1 MSAAPAVPTTPS
13 QARVPTRRGLRR
25 ALAAIRIR
33 PATLLIF
40 TLPILGLLLYL
51 FLAAVGDY
59 RRRIQ
64 FDDYWGAAATMDQL
78 FASRLRAAARVPAAL
93 LQEQRFDPERPD
105 PGQIRLVIPGGE
117 WDRLHD
123 DPLAHWGEW
132 FDAELR
138 QGAVLSKA
146 KVRKRGDNSVHWTT
160 PKRSFTLRTELEETF
175 NGHRTLALSAKDVL
189 PAFLANRLAEEA
201 GLFTPHTEISP
212 VYLNDR
218 FYGLFRMVEAI
229 DESFLRN
236 FDRLPG
242 NVFRGEAA
250 ERGEG
255 FKNQTRNLFW
265 NPYIWDLAARNSRA
279 ASSGNAGLRAL
290 LAWVNSTT
298 LDQHRAID
306 RLMHREDIT
315 RLLAVMLI
323 VGDPYH
329 MDDVHNQFWYED
341 PWSGYLHP
349 VAWDLRLLRLD
360 QPPMQLNS
368 VFRAALRDPL
378 VLDGVLRDLRHLIHD
393 RGFAS
398 LGDSLVHEVY
408 RRYRPYFKY
417 EEARQGLIPE
427 VGTPD
432 EVLSTLHRNIGLLA
446 EWLED
451 GRVAFQST
459 AGSGGVQVI
468 DLETRGMA
476 GARLTGLLAG
486 EAGGGKA
493 KLYADRNLN
502 GRLDGADSVL
512 PLAPEPA
519 SGRIRYRLVEPL
531 VLVPGWNTR
540 GKGVSEGRRHYRL
553 FLTGG
558 GPTVVPELRRRF
570 SDVAVEP
577 EGWESGGVI
586 LPADGWHPWQLIPRA
601 GQVHRLSGLVRLAE
615 NLFIPQEDTLIIA
628 PGTTLRLAPDVSVV
642 VYGQL
647 RAEGTAERPITVEP
661 AVAGRPWGTFAL
673 QGERSNGSR
682 FAHFRARGGGGA
694 VIGEVEYTGSVSVQY
709 AHQITIEH
717 LEVTDNMRS
726 DDAFHAYH
734 ATVTMTDCVFRNT
747 IGDAIDFDFAGGR
760 IQRCRFE
767 QAGNDGIDLMTSNP
781 LIADNDIRSSGD
793 KGISVGEDSHPLVF
807 NNVIR
812 GNLLGMEVKD
822 HSEPLLLNN
831 TIVDN
836 GVGLRVRRKNPR
848 YGGGGWPKLIN
859 SRVTGN
865 RQDLE
870 RDEFSRLTTLGS
882 TLGPDSTRAASAP
895 ADLPWLYRR
904 FGITPDSVGQ
914 GTTTWQEVAPLL
926 PLDTT
931 GFREDFLAVADGWS
945 GSGGVERLEKWRDN
959 LVLETHG
966 QDAIITR
973 RVNWELREPAVV
985 LFELAGRDLEHV
997 SVTLASDRGEVSLPF
1012 IPDRDFTSYRLLTMT
1027 LPPAR
1032 YHTLT
1037 IRARAVPGLE
1047 RLGRVTNLLERRNG
1061 RLELHRYGLYSMP
1074 AGAGRM
1080 ARGRP

>member
-1 MSAAPAVPTTPS
+1 MSAAPAAPSLPSPAETPLRRS
-13 QARVPTRRGLRR
+13 RRRVWAGLRV
-25 ALAAIRIR
+25 R
-33 PATLLIF
+33 PATLLVF
-40 TLPILGLLLYL
+40 TLPVAGLLVYL
-51 FLAAVGDY
+51 CLAAVADY

-64 FDDYWGAAATMDQL
+64 FDDFWGAAATIEDA
-78 FASRLRAAARVPAAL
+78 FAARVRSAVHLPSAL

-105 PGQIRLVIPGGE
+105 PAQLRLIIAGGE

-123 DPLAHWGEW
+123 DPLAHWSEW

-201 GLFTPHTEISP
+201 GLFAPHTEISP

-218 FYGLFRMVEAI
+218 FYGLFRMIEVI
-229 DESFLRN
+229 DESFLRA

-242 NVFRGEAA
+242 NVFRGETA

-255 FKNQTRNLFW
+255 HKNQERNLFW

-279 ASSGNAGLRAL
+279 ASSGDAGLRAL
-290 LAWVNSTT
+290 LRWVNSTS
-298 LDQHRAID
+298 LEEHQAINT
-306 RLMHREDIT
+306 LMHREDIT
-315 RLLAVMLI
+315 RLLAVMFI

-349 VAWDLRLLRLD
+349 VAWDLRLLRLER
-360 QPPMQLNS
+360 PPMQLNS

-378 VLDGVLRDLRHLIHD
+378 VLDGVLRDLRHLIQD
-393 RGFAS
+393 RRFAA
-398 LGDSLVHEVY
+398 LGDSLVQEVY
-408 RRYRPYFKY
+408 RRYQPYFKY
-417 EEARQGLIPE
+417 EYAREGLIPE
-427 VGTPD
+427 IGTPD
-432 EVLSTLHRNIGLLA
+432 EVLSTLHRNIALL
-446 EWLED
+446 EQWLED
-451 GRVAFQST
+451 GRVAYQGT
-459 AGSGGVQVI
+459 SGTDGVLVI

-476 GARLTGLLAG
+476 GARLTGLLTR
-486 EAGGGKA
+486 EARGKPA
-493 KLYADRNLN
+493 LYADRNLN
-502 GRLDGADSVL
+502 GRLDAADSLL
-512 PLAPEPA
+512 PLVPEQAP
-519 SGRIRYRLVEPL
+519 GGTRHRLVEPL

-540 GKGVSEGRRHYRL
+540 GYGVSEGRRHYRL

-558 GPTVVPELRRRF
+558 ASGVVPEVRRRF
-570 SDVAVEP
+570 SEVAVEP
-577 EGWESGGVI
+577 AGWEGGGVI
-586 LPADGWHPWQLIPRA
+586 RPSDGWHPWQLTPPA
-601 GQVHRLSGLVRLAE
+601 GRVHRLSGTVRLAE
-615 NLFIPQEDTLIIA
+615 NRYIPREDTLIIA
-628 PGTTLRLAPDVSVV
+628 PGTTLQLGPDVSVI

-647 RAEGTAERPITVEP
+647 RAVGTAGQPITVEP

-673 QGERSNGSR
+673 QGERTNGSR
-682 FAHFRARGGGGA
+682 IAHFRARGGGGA
-694 VIGEVEYTGSVSVQY
+694 VIGEVEYTGAVSVQY
-709 AHQITIEH
+709 SHQITLEH

-734 ATVTMTDCVFRNT
+734 ATVIMTDCVFRNT

-760 IQRCRFE
+760 IQRCRFD

-781 LIADNDIRSSGD
+781 LIADNDIRNSGD

-812 GNLLGMEVKD
+812 GNVRGLEVKD
-822 HSEPLLLNN
+822 HSEPVLLNN

-836 GVGLRVRRKNPR
+836 RVGIRARRKNPR

-859 SRVTGN
+859 TLVTGN
-865 RQDLE
+865 GEDIE
-870 RDEFSRLTTLGS
+870 RDEFSRIAMLGS
-882 TLGPDSTRAASAP
+882 TVGTDSSRVTEPP

-904 FGITPDSVGQ
+904 FGITPDTIGQ
-914 GTTTWQEVAPLL
+914 GAITWRATAPT
-926 PLDTT
+926 PPIDTI
-931 GFREDFLAVADGWS
+931 GFREDFLAVADGWT

-966 QDAIITR
+966 REATITR
-973 RVNWELREPAVV
+973 PVHWELREPAVL
-985 LFELAGRDLEHV
+985 LFELAGRDLHSA
-997 SVTLASDRGEVSLPF
+997 SVTVVSDRGEISLPF
-1012 IPDRDFTSYRLLTMT
+1012 SPDPDFTSYRMLTMT

-1032 YHTLT
+1032 YHTIR
-1037 IRARAVPGLE
+1037 IRARALPGLE
-1047 RLGRVTNLLERRNG
+1047 RLGRITNLLERRNG
-1061 RLELHRYGLYSMP
+1061 RLELHRYGLYPMP
-1074 AGAGRM
+1074 PRDNQVAGGSR
-1080 ARGRP
+1080 

>member
-1 MSAAPAVPTTPS
+1 MSAAPSVPSAPS
-13 QARVPTRRGLRR
+13 HAGAPARRGGRR
-25 ALAAIRIR
+25 VLAGFRVRTAS
-33 PATLLIF
+33 LLIF
-40 TLPILGLLLYL
+40 TLPVLGLLLYL
-51 FLAAVGDY
+51 FLAAVGHY
-59 RRRIQ
+59 RQRIQ
-64 FDDYWGAAATMDQL
+64 FDDFWGAAATMEEA
-78 FASRLRAAARVPAAL
+78 FASRLRAAVRVPAAL
-93 LQEQRFDPERPD
+93 LQEQRFDPEQPD
-105 PGQIRLVIPGGE
+105 PGQVRLIIPGGE

-146 KVRKRGDNSVHWTT
+146 KVRKRGDNSVHWTS
-160 PKRSFTLRTELEETF
+160 PKRSFTLRTEVEQTF

-189 PAFLANRLAEEA
+189 PSFLANRLAEEA

-218 FYGLFRMVEAI
+218 FYGLFRMIEVI
-229 DESFLRN
+229 DESFLRR

-242 NVFRGEAA
+242 NVFRGETA
-250 ERGEG
+250 ERGEA
-255 FKNQTRNLFW
+255 FKNQPRNLFD

-279 ASSGNAGLRAL
+279 ASSGDAGLRAL
-290 LAWVNSTT
+290 LAWVNGTS
-298 LDQHRAID
+298 LEEHRAID
-306 RLMHREDIT
+306 RLMRREDIS
-315 RLLAVMLI
+315 RLLALMLI

-378 VLDGVLRDLRHLIHD
+378 VLDGVLRDLRHLIHE
-393 RGFAS
+393 RRFAA
-398 LGDSLVHEVY
+398 LGDSLVQAVH
-408 RRYRPYFKY
+408 RRYQPYFKY
-417 EEARQGLIPE
+417 EYARGGLIPE
-427 VGTPD
+427 VGRPD
-432 EVLSTLHRNIGLLA
+432 EVMATLRENVALL
-446 EWLED
+446 ERWLGD
-451 GRVAFQST
+451 GRVAYQGT
-459 AGSGGVQVI
+459 PGLDGVLTI

-486 EAGGGKA
+486 NADARAE
-493 KLYADRNLN
+493 LFADRNLN
-502 GRLDGADSVL
+502 GRLDGDDSR
-512 PLAPEPA
+512 LALVAEQSA
-519 SGRIRYRLVEPL
+519 GSRRYRLAEPL

-558 GPTVVPELRRRF
+558 PGSVVPELRQRF
-570 SDVAVEP
+570 TDVPVEP
-577 EGWESGGVI
+577 EPWETGATI
-586 LPADGWHPWQLIPRA
+586 LPSDGWHPWQLAPRA
-601 GQVHRLSGLVRLAE
+601 GSTRHLSGTVQLAE
-615 NLFIPQEDTLIIA
+615 NLYIPKEDTLIIA

-647 RAEGTAERPITVEP
+647 RAVGTAERAITVEP

-682 FAHFRARGGGGA
+682 IAHFRARGGGGA
-694 VIGEVEYTGSVSVQY
+694 VIGEVEYTGAVSVQY
-709 AHQITIEH
+709 SHGITIEH
-717 LEVTDNMRS
+717 LEITDNMRS

-781 LIADNDIRSSGD
+781 LIADNDIRNSGD

-807 NNVIR
+807 NNLIR
-812 GNLLGMEVKD
+812 GNVRGMEVKD

-831 TIVDN
+831 TITDN
-836 GVGLRVRRKNPR
+836 RVGLAARRKNPR

-859 SRVTGN
+859 TRVTGN
-865 RQDLE
+865 GQDLE
-870 RDEFSRLTTLGS
+870 RDEFSRLSMLGS
-882 TLGPDSTRAASAP
+882 TLGADSARVTSAP
-895 ADLPWLYRR
+895 AELPWLYRR

-914 GTTTWQEVAPLL
+914 GTTTWREVAPRP

-966 QDAIITR
+966 QDAIITHP
-973 RVNWELREPAVV
+973 VTWELREPAVV
-985 LFELAGRDLEHV
+985 LFELAGRDLASA
-997 SVTLASDRGEVSLPF
+997 SVTVTSDHGEISLPF
-1012 IPDRDFTSYRLLTMT
+1012 RPDPDFTSYTLLTMH

-1032 YHTLT
+1032 YHTIT

-1047 RLGRVTNLLERRNG
+1047 RLGRTSNLLERRNG
-1061 RLELHRYGLYSMP
+1061 RLELHRYGVYSL
-1074 AGAGRM
+1074 GAGGDRI
-1080 ARGRP
+1080 ASGRP